1 MKAETQTFYEA
12 AVLRTVVQ
20 ISQTLDQALDLAA
33 LARGAA
39 LSPFHFHRVFRGMV
53 GETPLEMHRRLR
65 LERAARA
72 LLTSDVGVTAVA
84 FDAGYETHEAFTRAF
99 RQAYGASPSAFRHGV
114 TDPKTGCVRPP
125 QAELA
130 APSGVHYCD
139 DPARALTVHIATK
152 ESIMHVDIETK
163 PALRVA
169 TVTHVGPYNR
179 ISEAFARLG
188 ALAGPAGLFAT
199 PAAAMVAI
207 YYDDPEVTPPEQ
219 LRSDAGLV
227 VPEGVDLPAGLG
239 EQRLPAGRYARTTHI
254 GPYTQ
259 LGDAWSRLMGEWL
272 PRSGSG
278 WARATAT
285 RCIATTP
292 PMRRPSNC
300 TPSSFCRSRER
311 WLPRQRTQ
319 TQGRASCPTVAHRA
333 LSRANFAATAEARTC
348 RSTWNSWPRSG
359 NGRASVRTRCSPL

>member
-1 MKAETQTFYEA
+1 MCAISRCPRWWRRRAGIGRFERGSGKFARVVKSGGAGCGTTPGVKAETQSFYEA

-20 ISQTLDQALDLAA
+20 ISRTLDQALDLAA

-72 LLTSDVGVTAVA
+72 LLTSDAAVTAIA

-99 RQAYGASPSAFRHGV
+99 RQAYGVPPSAFRQGV
-114 TDPKTGCVRPP
+114 PDPRTGCVRPP

-139 DPARALTVHIATK
+139 DPTRELHVHIATK
-152 ESIMHVDIETK
+152 ESIMQVDIETR

-169 TVTHVGPYNR
+169 TVTHIGPYNR

-188 ALAGPAGLFAT
+188 ALAGPAGLFAS

-207 YYDDPEVTPPEQ
+207 YYDEPEVTPPEQ

-227 VPEGVDLPAGLG
+227 VPEGVPLPAGLG

-254 GPYTQ
+254 GPYTE
-259 LGDAWSRLMGEWL
+259 LGDAWSRLMGGWL
-272 PRSGSG
+272 PRSGQRVGEGHSYEVY
-278 WARATAT
+278 RNDPTN
-285 RCIATTP
+285 TP
-292 PMRRPSNC
+292 P
-300 TPSSFCRSRER
+300 ER
-311 WLPRQRTQ
+311 LHTELYLPL
-319 TQGRASCPTVAHRA
+319 A
-333 LSRANFAATAEARTC
+333 
-348 RSTWNSWPRSG
+348 
-359 NGRASVRTRCSPL
+359 

>member
-1 MKAETQTFYEA
+1 MKAETQSFYEA

-20 ISQTLDQALDLAA
+20 ISQTLDQALDLSA

-39 LSPFHFHRVFRGMV
+39 LSTFHFHRVFRGMV

-72 LLTSDVGVTAVA
+72 LLTSDAGVTAIA

-139 DPARALTVHIATK
+139 DPTRALTVHIATK
-152 ESIMHVDIETK
+152 ESIMNVDIETK

-227 VPEGVDLPAGLG
+227 VPEGLDLPAGLG

-272 PRSGSG
+272 PRSGQRVGQGHSYEVYRNNPTN
-278 WARATAT
+278 A
-285 RCIATTP
+285 P
-292 PMRRPSNC
+292 PEQLH
-300 TPSSFCRSRER
+300 TELY
-311 WLPRQRTQ
+311 LPL
-319 TQGRASCPTVAHRA
+319 A
-333 LSRANFAATAEARTC
+333 
-348 RSTWNSWPRSG
+348 
-359 NGRASVRTRCSPL
+359 